1 MIAKGIT
8 RICIRNGDK
17 EGRQDMI
24 TINTELKPCPFC
36 GGHPRT
42 SVNFCQC
49 GGGDLVLEFAVTCS
63 QCGVNRSIKEEVEN
77 ASFGLYID
85 MMDKTMELWNGRV

>member
-1 MIAKGIT
+1 
-8 RICIRNGDK
+8 
-17 EGRQDMI
+17 MI

-42 SVNFCQC
+42 SVNFRKC

-63 QCGVNRSIKEEVEN
+63 HCGVNRSITEEVEN
-77 ASFGLYID
+77 APFGSYIN
-85 MMDKTMELWNGRV
+85 MMDRAMALWNDRV